1 MADRLSP
8 LSHVKLAPSSQ
19 DREIGRAYLSYPA
32 PGSIVQIAA
41 WPDTNGVVQT
51 TIEDVLGVKP
61 PSLGSAVRHR
71 DVTIAAVAPG
81 RFLLS
86 SDEGDL
92 AQRFAAMP
100 LAHGT
105 VTDLSHARTIMS
117 IAGRDVVE
125 VLLQH
130 VAIDLDLSVFPPG
143 RVAQTQIHHID
154 VLIHRVEESRFDIWV
169 FRSFA
174 ESLAHWLSYGYV
186 YGHGMTHSGASRQS
200 TSQTDL

>member
-8 LSHVKLAPSSQ
+8 LAHVRLAPSSQ
-19 DREIGRAYLSYPA
+19 DRGIERAYLSYPR

-41 WPDTNGVVQT
+41 WPDTNGMVHAAV
-51 TIEDVLGVKP
+51 EDVLGVKP
-61 PSLGSAVRHR
+61 PNLGSAVRHW
-71 DVTIAAVAPG
+71 DVTIAATAPG

-86 SDEGDL
+86 SGETDL

-100 LAHGT
+100 VAHGT

-117 IAGRDVVE
+117 VAGSDVVE

-130 VAIDLDLSVFPPG
+130 VAIDLDLIAFPPG
-143 RVAQTQIHHID
+143 RVAQTQIHHVD
-154 VLIHRVEESRFDIWV
+154 VLVHRVEEHHFDVWV

-174 ESLAHWLSYGYV
+174 ESLAHWLSYGHV
-186 YGHGMTHSGASRQS
+186 YWHGMTHSGGRIDPESI
-200 TSQTDL
+200 